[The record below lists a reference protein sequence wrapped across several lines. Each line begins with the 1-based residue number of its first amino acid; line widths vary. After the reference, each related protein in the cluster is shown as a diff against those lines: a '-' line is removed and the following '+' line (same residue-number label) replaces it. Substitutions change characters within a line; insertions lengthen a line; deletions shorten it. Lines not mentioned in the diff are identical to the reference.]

1 MHAIR
6 HEMYEVLPLVLGEIP
21 QVLEQKCIHHGEL
34 FTSYS
39 IVVAYH
45 LRSMNVEWNLKILI
59 NARKTHESNQFC
71 N

>member
-6 HEMYEVLPLVLGEIP
+6 HEMYEVLPLVPGEVP

-39 IVVAYH
+39 IVVVYH
-45 LRSMNVEWNLKILI
+45 MRSMNVE
-59 NARKTHESNQFC
+59 
-71 N
+71 